1 MTKVLIT
8 GITGMIGSHLANY
21 VQEQGCEVAGISR
34 ATTAFRMQSHRKLP
48 WKHYAGDILD
58 VVFLEKAMK
67 DFQPDVVFHMAAQ
80 AYNGQSYEA
89 EQTTYALNITGAWN
103 VYNAVRYNAP
113 NARII
118 PACSSAAYGA
128 ALTDDPVNEESPLKP
143 VTPYGVTK
151 ATMEMMG
158 RQFCLNYGLDVVL
171 PRLFIHVGPNHP
183 PLTAIQNFGRQVAAI
198 KLGLQEPVM
207 HVGNLTTSRDF
218 IDVRDGAAAL
228 WTLAQKGVKGE
239 VYNICR
245 GYAWKISDML
255 DLLLKIAGINVTL
268 EQDPKLMRPSD
279 EKTLLGDNSKLRA
292 LGWEPV
298 IPFETTLRDIY
309 NNWIERLQNA

>member
-8 GITGMIGSHLANY
+8 GITGMIGSHLAHF

-34 ATTAFRMQSHRKLP
+34 ATTAFRMQAHRKLP

-58 VVFLEKAMK
+58 VNFLEKSVK
-67 DFQPDVVFHMAAQ
+67 DFQPDIVYHLAAQ

-103 VYNAVRYNAP
+103 VYNAVLHQAP
-113 NARII
+113 KARVI

-151 ATMEMMG
+151 AAMEMMG
-158 RQFCLNYGLDVVL
+158 RQFWLNYGLDVVL

-183 PLTAIQNFGRQVAAI
+183 PLTAIQNFARQIAAI

-228 WTLAQKGVKGE
+228 WILGQKGMTGE

-255 DLLLKIAGINVTL
+255 DLLLKISGVKVKV

-279 EKTLLGDNSKLRA
+279 EKTLLGDNRKLRA
-292 LGWEPV
+292 LGWEPT

-309 NNWIERLQNA
+309 NNWLERLQEA

>member
-8 GITGMIGSHLANY
+8 GITGMIGSHLAHY

-34 ATTAFRMQSHRKLP
+34 ATTAFRMQAHRKLP

-58 VVFLEKAMK
+58 VNFLEKSVK
-67 DFQPDVVFHMAAQ
+67 DFQPDIVYHLAAQ

-103 VYNAVRYNAP
+103 VYNAVLHQAP
-113 NARII
+113 KARVI

-151 ATMEMMG
+151 AAMEMMG

-183 PLTAIQNFGRQVAAI
+183 PLTAIQNFARQIAAI

-228 WTLAQKGVKGE
+228 WILGQKGMTGE

-255 DLLLKIAGINVTL
+255 DLLLKISGVKVKV

-279 EKTLLGDNSKLRA
+279 EKTLLGDNRKLRA
-292 LGWEPV
+292 LGWEPT

-309 NNWIERLQNA
+309 NNWLERLQEA

>member
-8 GITGMIGSHLANY
+8 GITGMIGSHLAHF

-34 ATTAFRMQSHRKLP
+34 ATTAFRMQAHRKLP

-58 VVFLEKAMK
+58 VNFLEKSVK
-67 DFQPDVVFHMAAQ
+67 DFQPDIVYHLAAQ

-103 VYNAVRYNAP
+103 VYNAVLHQAP
-113 NARII
+113 KARVI

-151 ATMEMMG
+151 AAMEMMG
-158 RQFCLNYGLDVVL
+158 RQFYLNYCLDVVL

-183 PLTAIQNFGRQVAAI
+183 PLTAIQNFARQIAAI

-228 WTLAQKGVKGE
+228 WILGQKGMTGE

-255 DLLLKIAGINVTL
+255 DLLLKISGVKVKV

-279 EKTLLGDNSKLRA
+279 EKTLLGDNRKLRA
-292 LGWEPV
+292 LGWEPT

-309 NNWIERLQNA
+309 NNWLERLQEA

>member
-8 GITGMIGSHLANY
+8 GITGMIGSHLAHF

-34 ATTAFRMQSHRKLP
+34 ATTAFRMQAHRKLP

-58 VVFLEKAMK
+58 VNFLEKSVK
-67 DFQPDVVFHMAAQ
+67 DFQPDIVYHLAAQ

-103 VYNAVRYNAP
+103 VYNAVLHQAP
-113 NARII
+113 KARVI

-151 ATMEMMG
+151 AAMEMMG
-158 RQFCLNYGLDVVL
+158 RQFYLNYGLDVVL

-183 PLTAIQNFGRQVAAI
+183 PLTAIQNFARQIAAI

-228 WTLAQKGVKGE
+228 WILGQKGMTGE

-255 DLLLKIAGINVTL
+255 DLLLKISGVKVKV

-279 EKTLLGDNSKLRA
+279 EKTLLGDNRKLRA
-292 LGWEPV
+292 LGWEPT

-309 NNWIERLQNA
+309 NNWLERLQEA

>member
-1 MTKVLIT
+1 MNKVLIT
-8 GITGMIGSHLANY
+8 GITGMIGSHLAHY

-34 ATTAFRMQSHRKLP
+34 ATTAFRMQAHRKMP

-58 VVFLEKAMK
+58 VNFLEKAVK
-67 DFQPDVVFHMAAQ
+67 DFQPDVVFHLAAQ

-89 EQTTYALNITGAWN
+89 EQTTYALNITGSWN
-103 VYNAVRYNAP
+103 VYNAVLRNAP
-113 NARII
+113 NARVI

-143 VTPYGVTK
+143 LTPYGVTK
-151 ATMEMMG
+151 AAMEMMG

-183 PLTAIQNFGRQVAAI
+183 PLTAVQNFARQIAAI
-198 KLGLQEPVM
+198 KCGLQEPVM
-207 HVGNLTTSRDF
+207 QVGNLTTSRDF
-218 IDVRDGAAAL
+218 IDVRDGASAL
-228 WTLAQKGVKGE
+228 WTLVQKGVKGE

-245 GYAWKISDML
+245 GYAWKISDVL
-255 DLLLKIAGINVTL
+255 ELLLKIADIKVTL
-268 EQDPKLMRPSD
+268 QQDPKLMRPSD
-279 EKTLLGDNSKLRA
+279 EKTLLGDNRKLRA

-298 IPFETTLRDIY
+298 IPFETTLLDIY
-309 NNWIERLQNA
+309 NNWIERLQA